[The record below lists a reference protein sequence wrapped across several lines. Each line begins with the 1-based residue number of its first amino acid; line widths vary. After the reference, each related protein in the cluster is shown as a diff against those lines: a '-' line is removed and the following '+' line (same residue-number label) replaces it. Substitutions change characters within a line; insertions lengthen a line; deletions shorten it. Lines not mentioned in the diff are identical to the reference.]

1 MPVRMMPNV
10 IRARVAAICGL
21 VFLLLPP
28 HGTHAQGYSLVGNQF
43 FLLKA
48 SAQQPGPAP
57 GALSPRDPAPQAVS
71 SLLPDTLPGN
81 DPGRGAVSLNP
92 GAASLFRGRSSGGMF
107 AAILSAPPNLK
118 QLLNLIA
125 SAEAGKADYDAVQYG
140 ATRKPPKKP
149 TNMTIAEINAWIDA
163 TPGQPHAIGRYQ
175 FIPATLR
182 RLVKHQGVKAQARF
196 SPALQDQLAHQLIEE
211 AGYSAFLAAEMPRK
225 RFMLNLAKIWAG
237 LPTSSGKSYYEGYAG
252 NSASLSYAH
261 FNAEMARIFPG

>member
-1 MPVRMMPNV
+1 M
-10 IRARVAAICGL
+10 
-21 VFLLLPP
+21 LLIAT
-28 HGTHAQGYSLVGNQF
+28 GEASAQGYSLVGNSF
-43 FLLKA
+43 FLQKA
-48 SAQQPGPAP
+48 SAPLPGPTP
-57 GALSPRDPAPQAVS
+57 TTTDTRDPAPQAVS
-71 SLLPDTLPGN
+71 SVLPDTLPGA
-81 DPGRGAVSLNP
+81 DTGRGAVSLNP
-92 GAASLFRGRSSGGMF
+92 SAASLFRGRSSGGLF

-125 SAEAGKADYDAVQYG
+125 SAEAGKANYDAVQYG
-140 ATRKPPKKP
+140 ATKKPPKKP

-182 RLVKHQGVKAQARF
+182 RLVRHQGVKAQARF

-225 RFMLNLAKIWAG
+225 KFMLNLAKIWAG

-252 NSASLSYAH
+252 NSASLSYRH
-261 FNAEMARIFPG
+261 FDAEMARIFSG